1 MEGKWDPTS
10 SESGQFLPLM
20 VGEDGS
26 CFGKG
31 DLFFFLCNRFPDR
44 DAVESAS
51 LFSWRRG
58 GLVRMRTYIY
68 IMKIWLAV
76 SFSGVADRERMT
88 RHLGRK
94 APRGSIRVTRHP
106 G

>member
-1 MEGKWDPTS
+1 
-10 SESGQFLPLM
+10 M

-26 CFGKG
+26 YFGKG
-31 DLFFFLCNRFPDR
+31 DMFFFLCNRFPNK
-44 DAVESAS
+44 DAAESAS
-51 LFSWRRG
+51 LFRWRQG

-76 SFSGVADRERMT
+76 SFSGVVDQERMM
-88 RHLGRK
+88 RHSGRK
-94 APRGSIRVTRHP
+94 APRGSIQVTRHL

>member
-1 MEGKWDPTS
+1 
-10 SESGQFLPLM
+10 M

-26 CFGKG
+26 YFEKG
-31 DLFFFLCNRFPDR
+31 DLFFFLYNHFPDR
-44 DAVESAS
+44 DAVENAS
-51 LFSWRRG
+51 LLRWRRG

-76 SFSGVADRERMT
+76 SFSGVADQERMT
-88 RHLGRK
+88 RH
-94 APRGSIRVTRHP
+94 P